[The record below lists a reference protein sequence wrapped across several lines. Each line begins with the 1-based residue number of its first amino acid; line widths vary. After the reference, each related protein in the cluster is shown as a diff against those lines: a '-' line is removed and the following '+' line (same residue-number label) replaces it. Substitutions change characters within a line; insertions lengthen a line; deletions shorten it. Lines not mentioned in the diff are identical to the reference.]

1 MTGRGML
8 LLRLGKTV
16 FLAGAVLVLL
26 YQVGIFIL
34 VLWYGFFNPSSTS
47 IMQQTL
53 RELRREDPEAQ
64 LLHEWVPYDQIST
77 NLKRAVVASED
88 SNFINHS
95 GVEWDDIRR
104 AWEYNRRQAAQ
115 GRQAMRGG
123 STISQQLAKN
133 LFLSNSRSYLR
144 KGQELIITY
153 MIELTMSKRRIL
165 ELYLNYA
172 QWGENVFGAQAAAR
186 RYYKTDAAKLGP
198 SQSARLASMLPR
210 PAYYDRNGVTSY
222 LRSRTSTIQQRM
234 RLVEVP

>member
-1 MTGRGML
+1 MSI
-8 LLRLGKTV
+8 LRLFKTV
-16 FLAGAVLVLL
+16 FLAGTILLLL

-34 VLWYGFFNPSSTS
+34 VLWYGMYNPSTTA

-53 RELRREDPEAQ
+53 RELRRETPEAE
-64 LLHEWVPYDQIST
+64 LVHEFVPYEQIS
-77 NLKRAVVASED
+77 NHLKRAVVAAED
-88 SNFINHS
+88 SNFVNHS

-104 AWEYNRRQAAQ
+104 AWEYNQRQAAQ

-172 QWGENVFGAQAAAR
+172 QWGENIFGVQAAAR
-186 RYYKTDAAKLGP
+186 RYYKTDAAQLGT

-210 PAYYDRNGVTSY
+210 PAYYDRNGITSY
-222 LRSRTSTIQQRM
+222 LRSRTATIQQRM
-234 RLVEVP
+234 RLVEIP